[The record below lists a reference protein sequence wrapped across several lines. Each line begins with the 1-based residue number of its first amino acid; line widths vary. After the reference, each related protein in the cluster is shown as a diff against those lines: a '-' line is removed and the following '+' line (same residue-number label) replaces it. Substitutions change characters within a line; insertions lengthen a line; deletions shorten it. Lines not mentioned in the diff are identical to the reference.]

1 MLLRE
6 LMCIKGFLIQER
18 CHGGEMG
25 SGTVSLRV
33 EERGCTLDG
42 SPPSVTIDLHI
53 FMYIIVWLITLLMGC
68 VRLSATLESRRMAS
82 GKCKSHVDIGPIE
95 RIISW
100 RRGREISSEQFPP
113 GIQGAFSFGVMEEC
127 LGCGASGPTFVNGL
141 TKQIPREISI
151 LNKAS

>member
-95 RIISW
+95 RDNIMETGKRNILRAVSTRHTRSIFIW
-100 RRGREISSEQFPP
+100 SHGRMPWLWCQRTDI
-113 GIQGAFSFGVMEEC
+113 C
-127 LGCGASGPTFVNGL
+127 
-141 TKQIPREISI
+141 
-151 LNKAS
+151 